1 MSGASFAT
9 LISARPVP
17 LGVTYGHT
25 KGAIGDELAPVENE
39 DIATFTARFDS
50 GAVGT
55 FSASRVAHN
64 LPDGLGFELFGS
76 HGSAAFD
83 LHRAGEFHLSSD
95 ELGGALAGS
104 RRVLIGPEHPYIS
117 GGLPMD
123 AGGVGHG
130 VADLF
135 GYQARAFL
143 DQIAGIG
150 DLGPLPGFEAGLHGL
165 RLVAAITESAATGGA
180 TVKVSY

>member
-1 MSGASFAT
+1 MSN
-9 LISARPVP
+9 
-17 LGVTYGHT
+17 
-25 KGAIGDELAPVENE
+25 ELAPVENE
-39 DIATFTARFDS
+39 DVATFTATFAN

-64 LPDGLGFELFGS
+64 LPDGLAFELFAS
-76 HGSAAFD
+76 RDRPPSTCTAPASSRSPATTCAVTSA
-83 LHRAGEFHLSSD
+83 GP
-95 ELGGALAGS
+95 
-104 RRVLIGPEHPYIS
+104 RRVLIGPDHPYIR

-135 GYQARAFL
+135 AYQARAFL

-150 DLGPLPGFEAGLHGL
+150 DLGPLPSFAQGCGACGSSRHVPNPPNP
-165 RLVAAITESAATGGA
+165 VAPPSRSLNRAHNEGA
-180 TVKVSY
+180 FQ

>member
-1 MSGASFAT
+1 M
-9 LISARPVP
+9 
-17 LGVTYGHT
+17 
-25 KGAIGDELAPVENE
+25 
-39 DIATFTARFDS
+39 
-50 GAVGT
+50 
-55 FSASRVAHN
+55 
-64 LPDGLGFELFGS
+64 
-76 HGSAAFD
+76 
-83 LHRAGEFHLSSD
+83 
-95 ELGGALAGS
+95 
-104 RRVLIGPEHPYIS
+104 LIGPEHPYIS

-165 RLVAAITESAATGGA
+165 RLVAAITESAATGAPPSKSVTERGIPIMKLGVYTA
-180 TVKVSY
+180 ILHDKPLRELWRPSRLWG